1 MLSLDEKI
9 YLRSI
14 KVLANSM
21 VSEERIGERQ
31 IIADEVSKLIED
43 YIAECSGEKVEEKS
57 KQQEVTIE
65 MNNNIVDY
73 FNKMAED
80 TGIPFHILINICLS
94 DCAKEKKELRF
105 V

>member
-21 VSEERIGERQ
+21 VSEEGIGERQ

-43 YIAECSGEKVEEKS
+43 YIAECSGEQADDES

-65 MNNNIVDY
+65 MNSNVVDY
-73 FNKMAED
+73 FNKMAKD

-94 DCAKEKKELRF
+94 DCVKEKKEL
-105 V
+105 